1 MTCAALAEPYQ
12 EGQPAGRCPCNL
24 EAETIG
30 CRVPRTRR
38 EGHVEAVFEHAWILR
53 MEDGALVAVLAQQ
66 AGNVARGIRLASGLP
81 RDVRL
86 QAGMRVRI
94 DPQRLSFDDASIEVK
109 LSAARLWAPELRPGM
124 WDRHGNS
131 LDAALTVRKLLCRE
145 AARSGSEF
153 LAQALRLQRPP
164 TTLAVRVSAILDRL
178 GPAVSGGDRTGALN
192 AVSQLIGLGPGLT
205 PAGDDFIVGW
215 LVGLMLLAKTPG
227 DCEFLH
233 AMCTGVEGLRFATT
247 SVSSQHLD
255 DACALLFSERLSDLC
270 VAIAVGAPAPRLA
283 SRVSAQLAVGATS
296 GADAAAGLMFA
307 LFDCGRS
314 TGEFEG
320 ECRANTVRSHTA

>member
-1 MTCAALAEPYQ
+1 MTCTAFADSYPG
-12 EGQPAGRCPCNL
+12 GQPASRPGGSL

-38 EGHVEAVFEHAWILR
+38 DGHVEAVFEHAWNLR
-53 MEDGALVAVLAQQ
+53 MEGGAVVTVLARQ
-66 AGNVARGIRLASGLP
+66 AGNIAHGIRLASGLP

-86 QAGMRVRI
+86 QAGMPLRI
-94 DPQRLSFDDASIEVK
+94 EACRLIFDGASIEVT
-109 LSAARLWAPELRPGM
+109 LSTARLWAPELRPGM

-145 AARSGSEF
+145 SARPDSEF
-153 LAQALRLQRPP
+153 LAHVLRLKRTP
-164 TTLAVRVSAILDRL
+164 TPLLVRVSAVLDQL
-178 GPAVSGGDRTGALN
+178 DPAVRADDCTSALN
-192 AVSQLIGLGPGLT
+192 AVAQLIGLGPGLT

-215 LVGLMLLAKTPG
+215 LAGLTLMAKTPG

-233 AMCTGVEGLRFATT
+233 AMCTGIEGLRFATT
-247 SVSSQHLD
+247 TVSSQHLD
-255 DACALLFSERLSDLC
+255 DVCVLMFSERLSDLC

-307 LFDCGRS
+307 LFDCGTIDR
-314 TGEFEG
+314 
-320 ECRANTVRSHTA
+320 